1 MLARINCRLLIAI
14 SIAFGWHAQSD
25 GRDGRGRWAWEL
37 WQMSLAIHHALRT
50 SERATQYTERRATLL
65 RIHFN
70 DGFK

>member
-1 MLARINCRLLIAI
+1 MGAM
-14 SIAFGWHAQSD
+14 GVGD
-25 GRDGRGRWAWEL
+25 GRWAWEL